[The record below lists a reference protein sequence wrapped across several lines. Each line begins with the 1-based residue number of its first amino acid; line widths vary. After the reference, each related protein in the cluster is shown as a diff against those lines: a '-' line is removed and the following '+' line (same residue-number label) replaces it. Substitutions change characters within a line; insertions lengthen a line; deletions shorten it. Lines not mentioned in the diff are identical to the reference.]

1 MRVLVDE
8 SLPRSL
14 IRHLAGVTAETV
26 FDRGWAGLTN
36 GRLLAVA
43 AAEFDVFLTADQ
55 NLQYQQNLRS
65 HDIGVVVVAAVTN
78 RLADLQPLLPAVVE
92 ACRIVQRGEVRLV
105 RVTPPGGAA

>member
-14 IRHLAGVTAETV
+14 SRLLSGVTAESV

-36 GRLLAVA
+36 GRLLTVA

-55 NLQYQQNLRS
+55 NLQYQQNLQN
-65 HDIGVVVVAAVTN
+65 HKIGVVVVAAVTN
-78 RLADLQPLLPAVVE
+78 RLADLEPLVSSMLE
-92 ACRIVQRGEVRLV
+92 ACQGIRPGEVRVV